1 MFVNVAQPR
10 ACRNVRYSRIS
21 VARGALW
28 DGKESQM
35 PGYTFQ
41 ERSVCAQIPC
51 LEGQGSLLCGSLAAF
66 IFAVVTELGLES
78 CSEPF
83 WELKAD
89 PALQLPWS
97 SGEPCSGHLPVCSR
111 EGSEVLAKPRAQFHL
126 PHLSLHLGVG
136 EQQGAAPQGGDSCC
150 GVTLSW

>member
-1 MFVNVAQPR
+1 
-10 ACRNVRYSRIS
+10 
-21 VARGALW
+21 
-28 DGKESQM
+28 M

-97 SGEPCSGHLPVCSR
+97 SGEPCSGHLPGCSR
-111 EGSEVLAKPRAQFHL
+111 EGSEVLAKPRAQSHL
-126 PHLSLHLGVG
+126 PHLGPHPGVG